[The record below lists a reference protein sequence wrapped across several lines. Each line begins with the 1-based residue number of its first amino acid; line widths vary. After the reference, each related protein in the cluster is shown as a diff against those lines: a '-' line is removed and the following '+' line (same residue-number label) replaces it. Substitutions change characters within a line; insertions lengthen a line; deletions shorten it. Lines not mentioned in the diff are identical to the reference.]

1 MHGTREH
8 IDAHAEL
15 AHKCQVPKIIKPKNG
30 DVIKLNGSSPNVISK
45 IDFVNHVYDA
55 GEIVPINNERFTVRR
70 HSLWNGFVSVSVVIN
85 EEGYL
90 VAPPQISQI
99 GVSDSN
105 TMNNFLISI
114 SLKIESL
121 IDDNML
127 SISKSDD
134 DIINKIKK
142 IIRSEFKST
151 FLKRPAVSVHVSR
164 V

>member
-1 MHGTREH
+1 
-8 IDAHAEL
+8 
-15 AHKCQVPKIIKPKNG
+15 
-30 DVIKLNGSSPNVISK
+30 
-45 IDFVNHVYDA
+45 
-55 GEIVPINNERFTVRR
+55 VRR

-90 VAPPQISQI
+90 VAPPKISQI

-105 TMNNFLISI
+105 TMDSFLISI

-121 IDDNML
+121 IDDNVL

-142 IIRSEFKST
+142 IIKSEFKSI
-151 FLKRPAVSVHVSR
+151 FLKRPTVSVHINR

>member
-1 MHGTREH
+1 M
-8 IDAHAEL
+8 L
-15 AHKCQVPKIIKPKNG
+15 
-30 DVIKLNGSSPNVISK
+30 IKLNGSYPSVISK

-55 GEIVPINNERFTVRR
+55 GEIVPVNNERFTVRR

-99 GVSDSN
+99 GVSDSKK
-105 TMNNFLISI
+105 MDNFLISI

-121 IDDNML
+121 IDDGILN
-127 SISKSDD
+127 ISKSDD
-134 DIINKIKK
+134 DIIYKIKK

-151 FLKRPAVSVHVSR
+151 FLKRPAVSVHINR

>member
-1 MHGTREH
+1 M
-8 IDAHAEL
+8 
-15 AHKCQVPKIIKPKNG
+15 
-30 DVIKLNGSSPNVISK
+30 
-45 IDFVNHVYDA
+45 DFVNQVYDA
-55 GEIVPINNERFTVRR
+55 GEIVSINNERFTVRR

-85 EEGYL
+85 EEGNL

-105 TMNNFLISI
+105 TMDNFLISI
-114 SLKIESL
+114 SLKIECL

-127 SISKSDD
+127 NVSKSDD

-151 FLKRPAVSVHVSR
+151 FLKRPAVSVHITR

>member
-1 MHGTREH
+1 M
-8 IDAHAEL
+8 I
-15 AHKCQVPKIIKPKNG
+15 
-30 DVIKLNGSSPNVISK
+30 SSLEVF
-45 IDFVNHVYDA
+45 DY
-55 GEIVPINNERFTVRR
+55 NERFTVRR

-85 EEGYL
+85 DEGYL

-105 TMNNFLISI
+105 TMHNFLINI

-121 IDDNML
+121 IDDNIL

-142 IIRSEFKST
+142 LIRNEFKSN
-151 FLKRPAVSVHVSR
+151 FLKRPAVSVHINR

>member
-1 MHGTREH
+1 M
-8 IDAHAEL
+8 
-15 AHKCQVPKIIKPKNG
+15 
-30 DVIKLNGSSPNVISK
+30 ISK

-55 GEIVPINNERFTVRR
+55 GEIVPRNNERFTVRR

-90 VAPPQISQI
+90 VTPPQISQI
-99 GVSDSN
+99 GVSDNN
-105 TMNNFLISI
+105 TMDSFLISI

-121 IDDNML
+121 IDDNMS
-127 SISKSDD
+127 SILKSDD

-151 FLKRPAVSVHVSR
+151 FLKRPAVSVHVNR
-164 V
+164 VKL